1 MALPLMQTRLD
12 EKEAAESRATKSESE
27 VSELSKRLV
36 EIKMGEAD
44 RINKARALF
53 CNSTGPCLLLLY
65 CFQAPGLTASPQVV
79 RTPICFHPVNS
90 KTLIAQSTLVKVLIK
105 NGFCIWASSTGLLW
119 LQSVAAVI
127 YEPFPGLV
135 VVR

>member
-44 RINKARALF
+44 RINKARAF
-53 CNSTGPCLLLLY
+53 FGGSAGPCLLL
-65 CFQAPGLTASPQVV
+65 CISFKPQYSQ
-79 RTPICFHPVNS
+79 HHLN
-90 KTLIAQSTLVKVLIK
+90 L
-105 NGFCIWASSTGLLW
+105 
-119 LQSVAAVI
+119 
-127 YEPFPGLV
+127 
-135 VVR
+135 

>member
-53 CNSTGPCLLLLY
+53 VISWSISAPSVLL
-65 CFQAPGLTASPQVV
+65 PSP
-79 RTPICFHPVNS
+79 RIYS
-90 KTLIAQSTLVKVLIK
+90 ITLNL
-105 NGFCIWASSTGLLW
+105 
-119 LQSVAAVI
+119 
-127 YEPFPGLV
+127 
-135 VVR
+135 